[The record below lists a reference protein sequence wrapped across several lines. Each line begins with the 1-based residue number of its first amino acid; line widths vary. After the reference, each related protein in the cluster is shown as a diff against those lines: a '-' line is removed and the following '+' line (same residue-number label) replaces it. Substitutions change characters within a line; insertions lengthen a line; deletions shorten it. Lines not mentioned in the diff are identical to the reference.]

1 MTSRIVFQQVLGR
14 AGLARRL
21 GMATI
26 LVTTA
31 GESNVSISTITV
43 LTALFMSIVQHLKEA
58 DNLIVLSKDGR
69 MEAKGHFEELVKKN
83 EYIHSLSCLIRSEDN
98 DIEEKSEESVSRF
111 DGVQEVKQK
120 AGETAKRETVP
131 KTPRGGGDISLYTY
145 YIRSF
150 GWWVFG
156 LTLVFA
162 SLFVFCI
169 SFPREYLRGPI
180 QRNSC

>member
-1 MTSRIVFQQVLGR
+1 M
-14 AGLARRL
+14 
-21 GMATI
+21 
-26 LVTTA
+26 
-31 GESNVSISTITV
+31 
-43 LTALFMSIVQHLKEA
+43 QHLKEA

-69 MEAKGHFEELVKKN
+69 VEGKGRFDELARKN
-83 EYIHSLSCLIRSEDN
+83 EYIQSLSCSISSEDN
-98 DIEEKSEESVSRF
+98 SIEEESEESVSRLEE
-111 DGVQEVKQK
+111 VQEVKQK
-120 AGETAKRETVP
+120 ARETAERETVP
-131 KTPRGGGDISLYTY
+131 NTPRGGGDISLYTY

-169 SFPREYLRGPI
+169 SFPRKYLRGPT

>member
-1 MTSRIVFQQVLGR
+1 M
-14 AGLARRL
+14 
-21 GMATI
+21 
-26 LVTTA
+26 
-31 GESNVSISTITV
+31 
-43 LTALFMSIVQHLKEA
+43 QHLKEA

-69 MEAKGHFEELVKKN
+69 VEAEGHFKELVKKN
-83 EYIHSLSCLIRSEDN
+83 EYMQSLSCSISSEDN
-98 DIEEKSEESVSRF
+98 GIQEENEEIVSRLE
-111 DGVQEVKQK
+111 GVQEVRQK

-131 KTPRGGGDISLYTY
+131 NTPRGGGDISLYTY